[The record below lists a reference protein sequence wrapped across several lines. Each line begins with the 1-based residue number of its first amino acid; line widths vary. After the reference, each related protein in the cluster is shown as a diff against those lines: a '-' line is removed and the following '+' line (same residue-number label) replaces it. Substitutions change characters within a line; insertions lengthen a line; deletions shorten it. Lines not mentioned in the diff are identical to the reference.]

1 MIGSLQIDDD
11 GLVKRGQSM
20 MRNQPHFGRRQALRA
35 LAGAATALACPICR
49 ALAEES
55 KPAPHATAHWA
66 YEGEAGPEGWGELSA
81 DFKVCSL
88 GLEQTP
94 IDLKTAIRAETGL
107 VEPSFQPMP
116 LTILNNG
123 HTIQI
128 NCSPGS
134 HSMVAEKRFDL
145 VQFHFHHPSEHLL
158 SGRAF
163 EMELHFVHKSAEG
176 RLAVLG
182 VFIRAGG
189 ESAAL
194 APIWAAMPKQ
204 AGDPLTV
211 EATTID
217 PAGLLPASREH
228 FRYKG
233 SLTTPPC
240 SEGVLWTVFKNP
252 IEASPEQI
260 RQFAELFPVN
270 ARPVKPLNSRFL
282 LESM

>member
-1 MIGSLQIDDD
+1 
-11 GLVKRGQSM
+11 M
-20 MRNQPHFGRRQALRA
+20 MRNQPHFSRRQALRT
-35 LAGAATALACPICR
+35 LAGAATAVACPICH
-49 ALAEES
+49 ALAEET
-55 KPAPHATAHWA
+55 KPAAHATTHWA
-66 YEGEAGPEGWGELSA
+66 YEGDAGPEGWGELSA

-94 IDLKTAIRAETGL
+94 IDLQSAIRAETGL
-107 VEPSFQPMP
+107 VEPSFQRMP
-116 LTILNNG
+116 LTVLNNG
-123 HTIQI
+123 HTIQV
-128 NCSPGS
+128 NCIPGS
-134 HSMVAEKRFDL
+134 HSMVSEKRFDL
-145 VQFHFHHPSEHLL
+145 LQFHFHHPSEHLL
-158 SGRAF
+158 SGRAS

-182 VFIRAGG
+182 VFIRTGG

-194 APIWAAMPKQ
+194 APIWAAMPPK

-211 EATTID
+211 DATID
-217 PAGLLPASREH
+217 PAALLPANRDY

-270 ARPVKPLNSRFL
+270 ARPVKSLNSRFL